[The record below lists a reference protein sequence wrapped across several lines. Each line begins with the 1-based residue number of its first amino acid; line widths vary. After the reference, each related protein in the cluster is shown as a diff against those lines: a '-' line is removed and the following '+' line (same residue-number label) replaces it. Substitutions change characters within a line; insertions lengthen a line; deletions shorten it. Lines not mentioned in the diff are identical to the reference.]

1 MAEFEE
7 TPTVTP
13 TPVETIETKTS
24 SGVETLGQR
33 DYRSILR
40 EENPT
45 LSKLLKQTLTGEVE
59 IAKEEEDGDYGDA
72 MLSME
77 RTEANGFADGLSA
90 AYQIIFNKEY
100 ASPVQL
106 ADSDE

>member
-1 MAEFEE
+1 M
-7 TPTVTP
+7 TPQ
-13 TPVETIETKTS
+13 EILEQMIDKA
-24 SGVETLGQR
+24 TL
-33 DYRSILR
+33 DFL
-40 EENPT
+40 
-45 LSKLLKQTLTGEVE
+45 E

-77 RTEANGFADGLSA
+77 RTQAEGFVDGLSA